1 MTFSG
6 ASAALPSTVSKPIL
20 LRNITEHWWLSST
33 TLHFR
38 ELIWIMF
45 AYECVKSIREQWC
58 ELEVRRRMRICRRR
72 FCELDSFHK
81 RIGRD
86 LYQLL
91 RFGDLPTTCQLHPIS
106 SVQQS
111 SVMMSQAGGTR
122 IVAAGTCRSD
132 HWFHNQVPKLAVV
145 SYVSKNRYITIY
157 YSHIDTF
164 TFKSYLSMISMS
176 VMTFVPGLCWISL
189 HAKTSAG
196 HWGGGNRRWP
206 AQPETQMGTSCLVF
220 SIFHCYPLFAPVKQT
235 CVFQSSARDWPCPG

>member
-20 LRNITEHWWLSST
+20 LRNTTEHWWLSST
-33 TLHFR
+33 ILHFR

-106 SVQQS
+106 IVQQS
-111 SVMMSQAGGTR
+111 SV
-122 IVAAGTCRSD
+122 AGTCRSD
-132 HWFHNQVPKLAVV
+132 HWFHNRASAKACSCELREQKQL
-145 SYVSKNRYITIY
+145 Y
-157 YSHIDTF
+157 YNI
-164 TFKSYLSMISMS
+164 L
-176 VMTFVPGLCWISL
+176 
-189 HAKTSAG
+189 
-196 HWGGGNRRWP
+196 
-206 AQPETQMGTSCLVF
+206 
-220 SIFHCYPLFAPVKQT
+220 
-235 CVFQSSARDWPCPG
+235 